1 MFGMVS
7 FWFYRLWQQGR
18 EAWCTVRAHVSTSI
32 DMSIN
37 FHKQIRLNGQTQ
49 PNGGTY
55 ALFRAPGQIQGFP
68 SLRIFYSSFFSLF
81 NLLPS
86 IFSLFFFNSTNLFIS
101 LYFYTFV
108 KEIKLIKR
116 KSKNERKMVDEKN
129 IKAVLK
135 SFYFRQIS
143 YLLEIIPNFSSKLC
157 KNWTLSSSTIL
168 YFESMFLGTD
178 AKRHHLCQP
187 RVILHIDIISRI
199 CIIF

>member
-1 MFGMVS
+1 MARHNPMGARTRCFAHLVRFRVS
-7 FWFYRLWQQGR
+7 PPFESFTLL
-18 EAWCTVRAHVSTSI
+18 S
-32 DMSIN
+32 
-37 FHKQIRLNGQTQ
+37 F
-49 PNGGTY
+49 
-55 ALFRAPGQIQGFP
+55 LFLICFP
-68 SLRIFYSSFFSLF
+68 LFFLF
-81 NLLPS
+81 
-86 IFSLFFFNSTNLFIS
+86 FFFNSTNLFIS

-116 KSKNERKMVDEKN
+116 KSKSERKMVDEKN

-168 YFESMFLGTD
+168 YFESMFLETD